1 MVSLC
6 LSAPARAEEGE
17 ATATFALVVGVN
29 RSVDEELKPLR
40 YADDDAARFFDLF
53 RSLGARTYLLT
64 RPDENTGRLHPQ
76 AAAEA
81 KLPNMPAWE
90 EVLVRLSDDME
101 QARAREVKTV
111 FYFVYAGHGNEKGGR
126 GYITLEDGRLTGG
139 RIAKDI
145 VERVGAGEVHL
156 IVDACHS
163 YLLVDTR
170 GPGGRRRPLHDF
182 SKIENLIRHDHVGL
196 LLSTSSAAES
206 HEWEAFQAG
215 VFSHEVR
222 SGLYGAADVDRDGRV
237 SYREIAAFVERANAA
252 VINERFRPQVFARPP
267 RHSQV
272 LLDIRQ
278 GLERRLELEGAEHGH
293 HFIENTQGIRL
304 VDFHNPSGQPV
315 RLMRPAVYGPVYLR
329 NATEQNE
336 YLVPADTS
344 VIRVS
349 ELQAQSPRADP
360 RGAAQHAFEQLFS
373 RPFGPGEVER
383 FEFPSLDDLLQV
395 SVDQPREM
403 PAWRRYA
410 GLGALSTGALAAL
423 WGVTVT
429 RSAVTIRN
437 QSHPGESQ
445 QEVAGRNRLIDDRNI
460 TAATLYA
467 IAGCS
472 LAAGLLLLLW
482 PDGAPEPGLL
492 VSEDE
497 AFFTIGG
504 EF

>member
-1 MVSLC
+1 LSLARAWVSTVLVSLC
-6 LSAPARAEEGE
+6 LPAPARAEKGE

-156 IVDACHS
+156 MVDACHS

-170 GPGGRRRPLHDF
+170 GPGGRRRPLHGF
-182 SKIENLIRHDHVGL
+182 SKIENLIRRDHVGL

-222 SGLYGAADVDRDGRV
+222 SGLYGAA
-237 SYREIAAFVERANAA
+237 
-252 VINERFRPQVFARPP
+252 
-267 RHSQV
+267 
-272 LLDIRQ
+272 
-278 GLERRLELEGAEHGH
+278 
-293 HFIENTQGIRL
+293 QGIRL

-410 GLGALSTGALAAL
+410 GLGALSASALAAL

-460 TAATLYA
+460 TAVTLYA

-482 PDGAPEPGLL
+482 PDGASEPGLL